1 MNTVRIFGNDISM
14 EFGIS
19 KCAILIMKK
28 GKYKNSDGIKLP
40 DQQQIQE
47 VDVTKGYKYLGVL
60 EADGIKDKL
69 MKEAITK
76 EYYRRIRKILKS
88 KLNGRNIISAINSR
102 AVSIVRYGA
111 GVIKWTKM
119 ELEQMD
125 RKTRKL
131 MTVYRSFHPQGD
143 VDRLYG
149 KRSMGGRGLISIE
162 DCVNIEVNSLRKYVK
177 ESNENLLRVVSEEQI
192 LGEGK
197 EKEVILRARMEK
209 YKEKNLHG
217 QFWKNTEEGR
227 DECKS
232 WEWLRRSGL
241 KKETEGMVMA
251 AQDQALRTRYIK
263 KVIDKEDISASCRL
277 CGERDE
283 TISHIL
289 SECKMLAQNQ
299 YKNWRHD
306 KVAQIIHW
314 ELCKENGIEV
324 KEKWYDHK
332 PERVIETA
340 DVKVLWDMNIQTDKE
355 IECSRPDIMVLEK
368 KKRRCL
374 IIDVACPFDTRL
386 LKKEQEKIEKYQD
399 LKREI
404 KRIWQCQD
412 VIIIPVIIG
421 ALGTVHKN
429 FERWIKKL
437 EITIDF
443 AKLQKACLLGSAR
456 IMRKVLDT

>member
-1 MNTVRIFGNDISM
+1 MDDLKLYGKNENQLNTLVNTVRIFSNDISM

-19 KCAILIMKK
+19 KCGILIMKK

-60 EADGIKDKL
+60 EAYGIKDKL

-177 ESNENLLRVVSEEQI
+177 ENNENLLKVVSEE
-192 LGEGK
+192 
-197 EKEVILRARMEK
+197 
-209 YKEKNLHG
+209 
-217 QFWKNTEEGR
+217 
-227 DECKS
+227 
-232 WEWLRRSGL
+232 
-241 KKETEGMVMA
+241 
-251 AQDQALRTRYIK
+251 
-263 KVIDKEDISASCRL
+263 
-277 CGERDE
+277 
-283 TISHIL
+283 
-289 SECKMLAQNQ
+289 
-299 YKNWRHD
+299 
-306 KVAQIIHW
+306 
-314 ELCKENGIEV
+314 
-324 KEKWYDHK
+324 
-332 PERVIETA
+332 
-340 DVKVLWDMNIQTDKE
+340 
-355 IECSRPDIMVLEK
+355 
-368 KKRRCL
+368 
-374 IIDVACPFDTRL
+374 
-386 LKKEQEKIEKYQD
+386 
-399 LKREI
+399 
-404 KRIWQCQD
+404 
-412 VIIIPVIIG
+412 
-421 ALGTVHKN
+421 
-429 FERWIKKL
+429 
-437 EITIDF
+437 
-443 AKLQKACLLGSAR
+443 
-456 IMRKVLDT
+456 